1 MWLLLPV
8 LAFARP
14 KPEVPESSHQ
24 AELKRLDEEMHKL
37 ATRNT
42 WSGVERSYL
51 AMLTLSEEHALAL
64 THEQHVLGAQAA
76 QARGDVQEQWSRL
89 KAAQQVESD
98 LDTQGWIAMLEVT
111 HGQVSLSVSPFL
123 REAPTLEVLD
133 PPDPGAMRTI
143 EAARAQL
150 ADRRRFEGLLPL
162 GRYRLGALQFEV
174 DGGPPQQHNVT
185 SAASPEPTQPHHVKV
200 TASAPPAEA
209 SVWTA
214 KLEPLLPELQALPGV
229 REVDLVGPPA
239 EVTYLEFDGSQL
251 DALGSTPTDLA
262 KGVRDGLGLPDMA
275 VVARPTSL
283 VLRTEVDPVRIE
295 SLHVPIPG
303 GTIGLLAV
311 ASMRRG
317 PDGWAPPPGVELAL
331 QPTADPEAV
340 RALAGKVLS
349 ESLPEWFAAQ

>member
-14 KPEVPESSHQ
+14 KPETPESSHQ

-51 AMLTLSEEHALAL
+51 AMVTLAEDHALTL

-89 KAAQQVESD
+89 KAAQAVESD
-98 LDTQGWIAMLEVT
+98 LDTQSWIAVLEVT

-123 REAPTLEVLD
+123 REPPVLEVLD
-133 PPDPGAMRTI
+133 PPDPAAMRTI
-143 EAARAQL
+143 DAARAQL
-150 ADRRRFEGLLPL
+150 SDRRRFEGLLPL
-162 GRYRLGALQFEV
+162 GRYQLGALQFEV
-174 DGGPPQQHNVT
+174 DGGPPQEHNVS
-185 SAASPEPTQPHHVKV
+185 SAAAPEPARPDHVKV
-200 TASAPPAEA
+200 VASAPPQEA
-209 SVWTA
+209 SVWSSR
-214 KLEPLLPELQALPGV
+214 LEPVLPDLRALPGV
-229 REVDLVGPPA
+229 REVELLGPPV

-251 DALGSTPTDLA
+251 DALGATPTDLA
-262 KGVRDGLGLPDMA
+262 RGVRDGLGLPDTA

-283 VLRTEVDPVRIE
+283 VVRTAVDPVLIE

-303 GTIGLLAV
+303 GTIGLLAL
-311 ASMRRG
+311 ASVRRG
-317 PDGWAPPPGVELAL
+317 PDGWAPPPAVELAL
-331 QPTADPEAV
+331 QPAADPEAV
-340 RALAGKVLS
+340 RAAAAAVLY
-349 ESLPEWFAAQ
+349 EALPEWFYR